1 MTREEFISA
10 ATELY
15 GDKYDYSEVSEQ
27 GVRHGTNVIIKCSK
41 HGIFYT
47 TPYQF
52 LHGIVGGCFECYKE
66 KHWEIKKKDSEK

>member
-15 GDKYDYSEVSEQ
+15 GDKYDYSEVTEQ
-27 GVRHGTNVIIKCSK
+27 GVKHDSNVAIRCNKHGT
-41 HGIFYT
+41 FYT

-52 LHGIVGGCFECYKE
+52 LHGLVGGCFECYKE
-66 KHWEIKKKDSEK
+66 KWWEDKEKGL